1 MDDKRNLIITELRC
15 QVESLRRIVDEL
27 EHNAK
32 LNKQISNET
41 NQDTS
46 RVIHLKNNPFDI
58 ELKAKQREFNQ
69 LKEENDLLKARL
81 KLLESGNDAD
91 ITKRIDDVV
100 NDAHK
105 IEQLSK
111 CVEDLKK
118 REEKMLISFRKTSR
132 EFREV
137 VYLLTGYRVE
147 LLKDG
152 NYRLLS
158 MYAEREEDKLLF
170 EISRDGVIQLLKND
184 YSDRLSDY
192 ITTYLEQADSFP
204 AFLASIT
211 LDLFKSSTQLGN
223 MSMSM
228 STTIVPKPAF
238 TSNKS

>member
-69 LKEENDLLKARL
+69 LKEENDLLRARL